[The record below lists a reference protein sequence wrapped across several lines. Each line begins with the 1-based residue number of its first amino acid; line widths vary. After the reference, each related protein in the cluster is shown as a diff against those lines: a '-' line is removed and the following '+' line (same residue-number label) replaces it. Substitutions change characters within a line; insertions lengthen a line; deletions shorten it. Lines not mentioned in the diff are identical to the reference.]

1 MTLDTLRAA
10 YPPFAGDARVYVHGG
25 TCGHSVDVAQFVDE
39 LRRAS
44 RAAFAEAGCDGA
56 CWAAPAAT
64 VVREGHTHRFA
75 RLDQS
80 GVAPLLICMAGS
92 CDTSDADGG
101 QRRTGLLAR
110 LGRNDGTLN
119 DALADGAYGAA
130 AAALAISPD
139 AVIEAV
145 EELGLSGRGGAH
157 FPTGRKWR
165 FASGAGEPPVLVV
178 NAEEGEPGAF
188 KDRHLL
194 EGDPHRMLEGM
205 IIAAHA
211 TGARQAFVYINGQAR
226 NARASFERALGD
238 ATEAGIVGG
247 DALGATVEL
256 AIELRSGAGG
266 YVCGEE
272 TVILNSIEGQRPIP
286 RFKPPQITVA
296 GVFGRPTLLNNV
308 ETLAAATQLFDPP
321 PAPAKLIPLSGAVP
335 RPGLYEVVIDGQST
349 WESVLAE
356 AGATPSDVAALLLGG
371 PSGSFIPPSQFATP
385 LEMAGLG
392 AGAVTALANGTD
404 IASVTR
410 DLARYNAQESCGECT
425 PCREGTVRLVQL
437 LEAPAIDRA
446 RVDDL
451 IDVMTEASLCQLGGM
466 AGRPV
471 ASALEIFPE
480 AFTIAA
486 AE

>member
-1 MTLDTLRAA
+1 MTLDALRAA
-10 YPPFAGDARVYVHGG
+10 YPPFDGDARVYVHGG
-25 TCGHSVDVAQFVDE
+25 TCGHAVGIAPFIDE
-39 LRRAS
+39 LRRAG

-64 VVREGHTHRFA
+64 VVRGGHTHRFG
-75 RLDQS
+75 RLDES

-92 CDTSDADGG
+92 CDTRDEDGDES
-101 QRRTGLLAR
+101 RAGLLAR
-110 LGRNDGTLN
+110 LGRSDGTLN
-119 DALADGAYGAA
+119 DALAGGAYEAA
-130 AAALAISPD
+130 SAALAMSPGEVID
-139 AVIEAV
+139 AVD
-145 EELGLSGRGGAH
+145 ELGLSGRGGAH

-211 TGARQAFVYINGQAR
+211 TGATQAFVYINGQAR
-226 NARASFERALGD
+226 NARASFDRALGE

-247 DALGATVEL
+247 DALGATVDL
-256 AIELRSGAGG
+256 AIEVRSGAGG

-272 TVILNSIEGQRPIP
+272 TVILNSIEGERPIP

-321 PAPAKLIPLSGAVP
+321 PAPTKLIPLSGAVP
-335 RPGLYEVVIDGQST
+335 RPGLYEVAIDGQTT
-349 WESVLAE
+349 WESVLSE
-356 AGATPSDVAALLLGG
+356 AGAASSDVAALLLGG
-371 PSGSFIPPSQFATP
+371 PSGSFVPPSQFATP

-392 AGAVTALANGTD
+392 AGAVTALASETD
-404 IASVTR
+404 LASVTL

-437 LEAPAIDRA
+437 LEAPSVDRA
-446 RVDDL
+446 RVDEL

-471 ASALEIFPE
+471 ASVLETFPE
-480 AFTIAA
+480 AFTIGA